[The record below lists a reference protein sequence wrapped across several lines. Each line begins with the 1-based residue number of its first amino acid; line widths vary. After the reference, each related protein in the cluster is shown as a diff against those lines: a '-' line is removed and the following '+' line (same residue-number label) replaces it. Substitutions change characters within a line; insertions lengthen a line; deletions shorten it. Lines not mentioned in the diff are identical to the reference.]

1 MHGVARYIVPICG
14 SFQMNVLHL
23 DFSSTIKILAC
34 EVLLSAILLYVS
46 SQVSIRAECQTSCF
60 IFNCQ
65 LAVLIVFTSALLTI
79 SWWIWNAGSFQA
91 FIFVNVLIWFSHLF
105 SIWFSF
111 GFCFL
116 VFDGTIIKIALFTG
130 VCLFKLVL

>member
-1 MHGVARYIVPICG
+1 MRGVARYIVPICG

-46 SQVSIRAECQTSCF
+46 SQVNIRAECQTSCF

-65 LAVLIVFTSALLTI
+65 LAVLIVFKHLCPLDHFLVDLERWVISSIYICECIDLVLT
-79 SWWIWNAGSFQA
+79 
-91 FIFVNVLIWFSHLF
+91 FI
-105 SIWFSF
+105 IWFSF